1 MDGAFHYRQSERLL
15 GMIENLTGGESRDEI
30 AALLWLSRI
39 HAELATAAA
48 LIEQADPGQRWRD
61 ALAAAAPP
69 VPSGTHAPEPEP
81 APKVRRPHRR
91 TRPEK

>member
-15 GMIENLTGGESRDEI
+15 AMVENLTGGESRDEI

-48 LIEQADPGQRWRD
+48 VIERDVPGARWRD
-61 ALAAAAPP
+61 ALAARPAPP
-69 VPSGTHAPEPEP
+69 PPVEEAQPEP
-81 APKVRRPHRR
+81 PKRRRR
-91 TRPEK
+91 STPKTP